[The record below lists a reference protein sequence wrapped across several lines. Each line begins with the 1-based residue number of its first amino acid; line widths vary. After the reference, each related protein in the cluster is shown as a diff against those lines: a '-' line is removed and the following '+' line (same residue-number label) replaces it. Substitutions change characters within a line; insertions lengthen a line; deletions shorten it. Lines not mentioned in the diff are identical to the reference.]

1 MVQAG
6 KSCLEIDRKRLS
18 KLMQAELETFSKR
31 HPQSQ
36 KLFAEAGKYLLGG
49 VPMNWMHRWPG
60 GYPVY
65 VERAEGARLFDV
77 DGNEYVD
84 FCLGDTGAMTG
95 HMPEPLKRLL
105 RSYDSGI
112 TTMLPNR
119 DGIVVAQELQRRFGL
134 PYWQFAL
141 TATDANR
148 FALKIARHV
157 TGRQKVLVFN
167 HCYHGTVEETLVTV
181 YEGKVTMRKG
191 AFGSAI
197 FPSMTT
203 RVVEFNDISD
213 LEQSLRR
220 QEVACVLTE
229 PALTNIG
236 IVHPEPGFHKAM
248 RELTRR
254 YGSLLVL
261 DETHTI
267 CMGAGGYTRAHGL
280 QPDMITVGKPLGSG
294 VPSAAYGFS
303 EELAKQCDEILKTDQ
318 TDVSGVGG
326 TLAANALSLAAMRV
340 TLTEVLTDAAFEKM
354 ISLASQFTKET
365 ADVIGEFSLPWTVSQ
380 LGCRAEYWFI
390 ARLPQNGREAYEH
403 SDAELEKYMHLACL
417 NRGVLMTPFHNMA
430 LMSPATTGDDV
441 QKHTA
446 VFKEVVA
453 NLVSGY

>member
-6 KSCLEIDRKRLS
+6 KTCVEIDRKHLS
-18 KLMQAELETFSKR
+18 KLMQAEVETFRKKHTRSLE
-31 HPQSQ
+31 
-36 KLFAEAGKYLLGG
+36 LFKEAAKHLLGG

-60 GYPVY
+60 GCPVY
-65 VERAEGARLFDV
+65 VEKATGARLVDV
-77 DGNEYVD
+77 DGNQYVD

-95 HMPEPLKRLL
+95 HLPEPVKRLL
-105 RSYDSGI
+105 KDFDGGI

-119 DGIVVAQELQRRFGL
+119 DGAIVAEELSRRFGL

-148 FALKIARHV
+148 FALKIARQI
-157 TGRQKVLVFN
+157 TGRQKILVFN
-167 HCYHGTVEETLVTV
+167 HCYHGTVEEALVTLS
-181 YEGKVTMRKG
+181 EGKVVMRKG

-203 RVVEFNDISD
+203 KVVEFNDISD

-236 IVHPEPGFHKAM
+236 IVHPEPGFHKAL

-254 YGSLLVL
+254 YGTLLIL

-267 CMGAGGYTRAHGL
+267 CAGPGGYTKAHSL
-280 QPDMITVGKPLGSG
+280 QPDMVTIGKPLGSG

-303 EELAKQCDEILKTDQ
+303 EDLSKRCDEFLRTDQ

-340 TLTEVLTDAAFEKM
+340 TLTDILTDAAFEKM
-354 ISLASQFTKET
+354 IALADKFRRET
-365 ADVIGEFSLPWTVSQ
+365 EAVIEESALPWTVSQ

-390 ARLPQNGREAYEH
+390 PRLPTSGSEAYDH
-403 SDAELEKYMHLACL
+403 SDSELEKYMHLACL

-430 LMSPATTGDDV
+430 LMSPATTEEDIG
-441 QKHTA
+441 KHTSVFREA
-446 VFKEVVA
+446 VA
-453 NLVSGY
+453 SLLS